1 MSDSFENLLARTERR
16 DGAPAGVCPDAEV
29 LAAYLDATLT
39 PTERADVDAHTADCA
54 RCALQL
60 ATLVRLEDVSGTPQH
75 APVRRWWPRLAWMVP
90 AATAVLVGAVYLA
103 LPSTFLRSA
112 APPQRSAAAD
122 ERAEL
127 KEQEAFN
134 PQAPKQF
141 PEQFPEQS
149 EYRLVPPMSTPAP
162 TAKSIPSAAGAP
174 AARTDAAPPGSEP
187 AATERASAANA
198 TARDA
203 VVQQRELILPRSEF
217 QRKAEQGQPAAA
229 PPENELRVEARSR
242 ARTTSVAQ
250 LGAAKLAD
258 VQLPLVIRS
267 PEERV
272 QWRVIEDRIQ
282 RSTDGGGTWIAER
295 APAAEAITMGA
306 APGPGVCW
314 MAGRSGQVLRR
325 NEDGTWIDVS
335 PAPRLAIIRLD
346 VNAPF
351 EAVVTGADGT
361 ALKTADGGRTWMH

>member
-16 DGAPAGVCPDAEV
+16 DAAPAGICPDAEV

-112 APPQRSAAAD
+112 PQQRSAAVD

-127 KEQEAFN
+127 KELEASN
-134 PQAPKQF
+134 PHAPKQF
-141 PEQFPEQS
+141 PEQRQ
-149 EYRLVPPMSTPAP
+149 YRMVPPMSTPAP
-162 TAKSIPSAAGAP
+162 SAKSIPSAAAAP

-187 AATERASAANA
+187 AATEGASAANA
-198 TARDA
+198 NARDA
-203 VVQQRELILPRSEF
+203 VLPQRELILPRSEF
-217 QRKAEQGQPAAA
+217 QRKAEQDQPAAA
-229 PPENELRVEARSR
+229 PAENELRVEARSR

-250 LGAAKLAD
+250 LGAAKMAH

-267 PEERV
+267 PDDGV

-295 APAAEAITMGA
+295 APAAEAIAMGA

-314 MAGRSGQVLRR
+314 MAGASGQVLRR
-325 NEDGTWIDVS
+325 DENGTWIDVS
-335 PAPRLAIIRLD
+335 PAPRLSIIRLD

-351 EAVVTGADGT
+351 EAVVTAADGT